1 MMNIRIAETTDIDG
15 ISEVLE
21 SGRAFLQSQGLS
33 QWQDGYG
40 PSLYVGEDIANNW
53 GRVFVAQEDVI
64 CGYAALVEGEDE
76 GYANIKDG
84 CWDSSHQRYISIHS
98 VAIGAG
104 FRGKGFAEPFMRG
117 LIEIAEGMG
126 YRDIRVDTHPQ
137 NVIMQK
143 VISRSGFIYRG
154 MVEYAIPDGK
164 RMAYQ
169 LCR

>member
-1 MMNIRIAETTDIDG
+1 MNIRIAEATDEDRIQA
-15 ISEVLE
+15 VLE

-53 GRVFVAQEDVI
+53 GYVCVAQDGVI
-64 CGYAALVEGEDE
+64 YGYATLVDGVDE

-84 CWDSSHQRYISIHS
+84 CWDSSHERYISIHS
-98 VAIGAG
+98 VAIDAG
-104 FRGKGFAEPFMRG
+104 FRGKGFADPFMRG
-117 LIEIAEGMG
+117 LIEIAWDRGF
-126 YRDIRVDTHPQ
+126 RDIRIDTHPQ
-137 NVIMQK
+137 NIIMQK
-143 VISRSGFIYRG
+143 VISRCGFIYRG

-164 RMAYQ
+164 RKAYQ